1 MGVTLTYDAERS
13 ASSSALTSFGEGW
26 DSNFS
31 ASLVYNSSAGSI
43 VVNEG
48 NGSQLNFQ
56 TPSGSNCPAGSYN
69 DPEKYT
75 LPGSS
80 QSFCAP
86 NRVDAQAGV
95 SFAYNTNELAENGQK
110 SLSTFNYLGQ
120 LVYTGD
126 MANPT
131 SVGYQYSI
139 SPGSQSNCPTSGE
152 YMCIAETDQ
161 FGHSVVAFQNIYGII
176 GNIWDPI
183 GTDYIIGY
191 GGNVDLESISNGGFD
206 DSTWNFTPQGGAAP
220 YAHEITAVTTPDGG
234 QEQIFYSNGMVS
246 QENAPDGQGT
256 TFTNYT
262 QTTCATS
269 AGCTTN
275 GQNVDVTY
283 PDGEHD
289 LDSYFD
295 GLLVGNEYGADT
307 NFTMADANFG
317 FNYVFPGTQNQ
328 DAPTTETVVLPSA
341 SPGTGTILT
350 DSVGNVTSYT
360 DPNGNVTTSM
370 YNNSGGNNFDE
381 LCWTAAAGVTIPN
394 GASCSSPPTGST
406 TYTYDSFGNE
416 LSETDPL
423 GNTTRSGYY
432 TNELL
437 CWTAQPT
444 VTGGSSCT
452 NTGSSPNGAP
462 VGSTD
467 YTYDAMG
474 DVTSKTVAQGT
485 GSAQATSNDYDGL
498 ARLIYTI
505 PPDGSGAGGFGSN
518 PFETAH
524 SYWGNSNLA
533 STTAPLGRVTNYTDD
548 LSGNVINESDPG
560 GVTSTAYD
568 SQGRVCWTLRSTSA
582 VSNPNCSSPPGQST
596 ITGYLDDTS
605 APLTVTDPN
614 GQTTHYGYSDLTYP
628 TQPNA
633 VLDPMAN
640 EITYNV
646 YDIFGRT
653 CVTGAVSATSCAATT
668 GDTYNNMNNEGQLVS
683 STDPN
688 GLVTSYGYTNPA
700 FPADATSVTS
710 PSSGTTNYTYD
721 ADGNQIESVDA
732 ASNTVSTAYDAD
744 GRECYIAPTLSTSAC
759 SSPPTGVGVS
769 TYA

>member
-1 MGVTLTYDAERS
+1 MLLLRCSRPVPPEDRRSPSPVRSPPTPLRNYWGGGNPSEGCLSCTATSLIGSDKATSISSGQDVDPATGDFSITHTLFSYPAVGTDMGVTLTYDAERS

-161 FGHSVVAFQNIYGII
+161 FGHSVVAFQNIYGI

-295 GLLVGNEYGADT
+295 GRWSET
-307 NFTMADANFG
+307 NTVPTRISPWLPPTSDSITSSRNSEPGRPDDRDGGVAFR
-317 FNYVFPGTQNQ
+317 FPGH
-328 DAPTTETVVLPSA
+328 
-341 SPGTGTILT
+341 GTIRRT
-350 DSVGNVTSYT
+350 PWVTSLRI
-360 DPNGNVTTSM
+360 PIP
-370 YNNSGGNNFDE
+370 
-381 LCWTAAAGVTIPN
+381 TAT
-394 GASCSSPPTGST
+394 
-406 TYTYDSFGNE
+406 
-416 LSETDPL
+416 
-423 GNTTRSGYY
+423 
-432 TNELL
+432 
-437 CWTAQPT
+437 
-444 VTGGSSCT
+444 
-452 NTGSSPNGAP
+452 
-462 VGSTD
+462 
-467 YTYDAMG
+467 
-474 DVTSKTVAQGT
+474 
-485 GSAQATSNDYDGL
+485 
-498 ARLIYTI
+498 
-505 PPDGSGAGGFGSN
+505 
-518 PFETAH
+518 
-524 SYWGNSNLA
+524 
-533 STTAPLGRVTNYTDD
+533 
-548 LSGNVINESDPG
+548 
-560 GVTSTAYD
+560 
-568 SQGRVCWTLRSTSA
+568 
-582 VSNPNCSSPPGQST
+582 
-596 ITGYLDDTS
+596 
-605 APLTVTDPN
+605 
-614 GQTTHYGYSDLTYP
+614 
-628 TQPNA
+628 
-633 VLDPMAN
+633 
-640 EITYNV
+640 
-646 YDIFGRT
+646 
-653 CVTGAVSATSCAATT
+653 
-668 GDTYNNMNNEGQLVS
+668 
-683 STDPN
+683 
-688 GLVTSYGYTNPA
+688 
-700 FPADATSVTS
+700 
-710 PSSGTTNYTYD
+710 
-721 ADGNQIESVDA
+721 
-732 ASNTVSTAYDAD
+732 
-744 GRECYIAPTLSTSAC
+744 
-759 SSPPTGVGVS
+759 
-769 TYA
+769 

>member
-1 MGVTLTYDAERS
+1 MSIGEEIGEGQRGKGRSGRFDNSVGSTVEQRRSKKGWKTMIGGPASNKNPRQSLFSILSIPLVFALLLGALAVIDAAPSLQSAGPSGGQKVSVSGSFTTYTPQELWGGGNPSEGCLSCTATSLIGSDKATSISSGQDVDPATGDFSITHTLFSYPAVGTDMGVTLTYDAERS

-317 FNYVFPGTQNQ
+317 FNYVFPELRTRTPRRPRRWCCLPLPRAR
-328 DAPTTETVVLPSA
+328 APFSRTPW
-341 SPGTGTILT
+341 
-350 DSVGNVTSYT
+350 VTSLRI
-360 DPNGNVTTSM
+360 PIP
-370 YNNSGGNNFDE
+370 
-381 LCWTAAAGVTIPN
+381 TAT
-394 GASCSSPPTGST
+394 
-406 TYTYDSFGNE
+406 
-416 LSETDPL
+416 
-423 GNTTRSGYY
+423 
-432 TNELL
+432 
-437 CWTAQPT
+437 
-444 VTGGSSCT
+444 
-452 NTGSSPNGAP
+452 
-462 VGSTD
+462 
-467 YTYDAMG
+467 
-474 DVTSKTVAQGT
+474 
-485 GSAQATSNDYDGL
+485 
-498 ARLIYTI
+498 
-505 PPDGSGAGGFGSN
+505 
-518 PFETAH
+518 
-524 SYWGNSNLA
+524 
-533 STTAPLGRVTNYTDD
+533 
-548 LSGNVINESDPG
+548 
-560 GVTSTAYD
+560 
-568 SQGRVCWTLRSTSA
+568 
-582 VSNPNCSSPPGQST
+582 
-596 ITGYLDDTS
+596 
-605 APLTVTDPN
+605 
-614 GQTTHYGYSDLTYP
+614 
-628 TQPNA
+628 
-633 VLDPMAN
+633 
-640 EITYNV
+640 
-646 YDIFGRT
+646 
-653 CVTGAVSATSCAATT
+653 
-668 GDTYNNMNNEGQLVS
+668 
-683 STDPN
+683 
-688 GLVTSYGYTNPA
+688 
-700 FPADATSVTS
+700 
-710 PSSGTTNYTYD
+710 
-721 ADGNQIESVDA
+721 
-732 ASNTVSTAYDAD
+732 
-744 GRECYIAPTLSTSAC
+744 
-759 SSPPTGVGVS
+759 
-769 TYA
+769 

>member
-1 MGVTLTYDAERS
+1 M
-13 ASSSALTSFGEGW
+13 
-26 DSNFS
+26 
-31 ASLVYNSSAGSI
+31 
-43 VVNEG
+43 
-48 NGSQLNFQ
+48 
-56 TPSGSNCPAGSYN
+56 
-69 DPEKYT
+69 
-75 LPGSS
+75 
-80 QSFCAP
+80 
-86 NRVDAQAGV
+86 
-95 SFAYNTNELAENGQK
+95 
-110 SLSTFNYLGQ
+110 
-120 LVYTGD
+120 
-126 MANPT
+126 
-131 SVGYQYSI
+131 
-139 SPGSQSNCPTSGE
+139 
-152 YMCIAETDQ
+152 
-161 FGHSVVAFQNIYGII
+161 
-176 GNIWDPI
+176 
-183 GTDYIIGY
+183 
-191 GGNVDLESISNGGFD
+191 
-206 DSTWNFTPQGGAAP
+206 TW
-220 YAHEITAVTTPDGG
+220 
-234 QEQIFYSNGMVS
+234 
-246 QENAPDGQGT
+246 
-256 TFTNYT
+256 
-262 QTTCATS
+262 
-269 AGCTTN
+269 
-275 GQNVDVTY
+275 
-283 PDGEHD
+283 
-289 LDSYFD
+289 
-295 GLLVGNEYGADT
+295 
-307 NFTMADANFG
+307 
-317 FNYVFPGTQNQ
+317 
-328 DAPTTETVVLPSA
+328 
-341 SPGTGTILT
+341 
-350 DSVGNVTSYT
+350 
-360 DPNGNVTTSM
+360 
-370 YNNSGGNNFDE
+370 
-381 LCWTAAAGVTIPN
+381 
-394 GASCSSPPTGST
+394 
-406 TYTYDSFGNE
+406 
-416 LSETDPL
+416 ETDPL
-423 GNTTRSGYY
+423 GTPRSGYY

-524 SYWGNSNLA
+524 SYWGNSNLE
-533 STTAPLGRVTNYTDD
+533 SLMAPLGRVTNYTDD

-653 CVTGAVSATSCAATT
+653 CVTGAVSATSCAATM
-668 GDTYNNMNNEGQLVS
+668 GYTYNNMNNEGQLVS

-744 GRECYIAPTLSTSAC
+744 GRECYIAPTRRLRRARHHRPASGC
-759 SSPPTGVGVS
+759 PPTR
-769 TYA
+769 TIRAI